1 MTATAHDAVRAR
13 TLAARLVRMIGARAP
28 STMPDRFAF
37 ARKENCFATFAV
49 AGHADIRLVPYL
61 KSSTRGCSRDANI
74 GGFVHGASPQS
85 SSRQAQNHIP
95 SSFQSCDAGRHAIQA
110 NCWHDRFAAGHCPT
124 HWSTRKLAA
133 KPGISDTRC
142 PRCVVPSDS
151 GRTWSRL
158 SKGREVGGEARR
170 HRRPIGVA
178 NGACVGADLR
188 RQESLAGAG
197 LSRARV
203 AAC

>member
-1 MTATAHDAVRAR
+1 
-13 TLAARLVRMIGARAP
+13 
-28 STMPDRFAF
+28 MPDRFAF

-49 AGHADIRLVPYL
+49 AGHAAIRLVPNL

-85 SSRQAQNHIP
+85 SSRQAQNHMP
-95 SSFQSCDAGRHAIQA
+95 SSFQSRDAGRHAIQA
-110 NCWHDRFAAGHCPT
+110 NCWHHRFAAGHCPT

-170 HRRPIGVA
+170 RRRPVCVA
-178 NGACVGADLR
+178 TGACVGAVLR
-188 RQESLAGAG
+188 RQESVAGAA
-197 LSRARV
+197 LYRARV
-203 AAC
+203 AAERFPSKNPWACEAAR